1 MPIPFLRCIAAVL
14 LAAGAGAQAGS
25 QSLAGPGSPPA
36 AQLVSRPATP
46 SGCSRPIVVPASP
59 TGYSVIVRGD
69 QVSGVF
75 PDALRELGAR
85 HGCSF
90 SFPVVPRA
98 RAGYMFLDS
107 GEADLLLPASRS
119 AERDAVADYVPMMK
133 LRMALVSTRR
143 HPVAA
148 DSVRQL
154 VEGGAWRGVAVRG
167 HVFGDQYN
175 ALMRGLEQRGRITY
189 VSAPVLVARMLKAGR
204 ADFTVVAPP
213 IFLASL
219 SEDRELDGFAGEVRF
234 TGLDGLPPTD
244 SGVYVSRSRLA
255 ARDRAVLHQLLRQA
269 AHGVLWKWYRHYYPP
284 EMAAYA
290 IPSR

>member
-1 MPIPFLRCIAAVL
+1 MPVPFSRGIAAVL
-14 LAAGAGAQAGS
+14 LAAGAGAQAATHA
-25 QSLAGPGSPPA
+25 LAGPMTHPGSHPG
-36 AQLVSRPATP
+36 SRPGSP
-46 SGCSRPIVVPASP
+46 SGCSRPIVVPVSP
-59 TGYSVIVRGD
+59 TGYSVIVRGE

-98 RAGYMFLDS
+98 RASYMFFDS

-148 DSVRQL
+148 ASVQQL
-154 VEGGAWRGVAVRG
+154 VEGGAWRGVTVRG

-175 ALMRGLEQRGRITY
+175 ALLRGLEQRDRIAY
-189 VSAPVLVARMLKAGR
+189 VSALVLVARMLKAGR
-204 ADFTVVAPP
+204 ADFTMVAP
-213 IFLASL
+213 
-219 SEDRELDGFAGEVRF
+219 R
-234 TGLDGLPPTD
+234 
-244 SGVYVSRSRLA
+244 
-255 ARDRAVLHQLLRQA
+255 
-269 AHGVLWKWYRHYYPP
+269 
-284 EMAAYA
+284 
-290 IPSR
+290 